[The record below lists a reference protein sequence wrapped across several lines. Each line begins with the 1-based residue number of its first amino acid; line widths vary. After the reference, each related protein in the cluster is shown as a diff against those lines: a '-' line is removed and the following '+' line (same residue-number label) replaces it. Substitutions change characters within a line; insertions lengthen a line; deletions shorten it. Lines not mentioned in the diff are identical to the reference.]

1 MPYDDLPN
9 DGWGK
14 SDKGLPGIALTT
26 VMIAVGA
33 TVLGFLLIAVVA
45 GVDALV
51 RAASPATPTPAPT
64 VTITSLVTVTASPAP
79 QPTVTVTVTR
89 TAEPASRSSQ
99 RPPVASDEA
108 FLRCVVHRESRGD
121 PRAENPTS
129 SASGLF
135 QFLDGTWRSVTRMS
149 GIGTR
154 YDRASD
160 APSSV
165 QWSVARWTVEHIG
178 RHPWRPTVPGTGC

>member
-14 SDKGLPGIALTT
+14 PDKGLPSIALTT

-33 TVLGFLLIAVVA
+33 TVLGGLLIVAVA

-51 RAASPATPTPAPT
+51 RAATPAQPTPAPT

-89 TAEPASRSSQ
+89 TATPVSRSSQ
-99 RPPVASDEA
+99 RPPVGSDEA
-108 FLRCVVHRESRGD
+108 FLRCVVHRESRGN

-135 QFLDGTWRSVTRMS
+135 QFLDGTWRAYARES
-149 GIGTR
+149 GVGAR
-154 YDRASD
+154 YARASS
-160 APSSV
+160 APPSV
-165 QWSVARWTVEHIG
+165 QWALARWVVEHKG
-178 RHPWRPTVPGTGC
+178 RYPWKPTVPGTGC